1 MKSDCLN
8 KGRIR
13 QTRNNDASVL
23 QSADKRLARGLGGSL
38 RAEVKRVGLSFV
50 RFSENAEVVMQRT
63 RPLAPQFHV
72 SPFNLFAVWVREK
85 GEGEKKKKRIKER
98 ERERERERESE
109 REREREK
116 DLTSEKADSE
126 ILFTVCAK
134 MEVKYEL
141 DSSMFVRIV

>member
-8 KGRIR
+8 EGRIR
-13 QTRNNDASVL
+13 QTRNNGASVL
-23 QSADKRLARGLGGSL
+23 QSADKRIARGLEGNL

-50 RFSENAEVVMQRT
+50 RSLENAEVVMQRT

-72 SPFNLFAVWVREK
+72 SPFKPFCRVSERK
-85 GEGEKKKKRIKER
+85 GGRIER
-98 ERERERERESE
+98 ERERE
-109 REREREK
+109 
-116 DLTSEKADSE
+116 LTSKKADSE

-141 DSSMFVRIV
+141 DSSIFVRIV